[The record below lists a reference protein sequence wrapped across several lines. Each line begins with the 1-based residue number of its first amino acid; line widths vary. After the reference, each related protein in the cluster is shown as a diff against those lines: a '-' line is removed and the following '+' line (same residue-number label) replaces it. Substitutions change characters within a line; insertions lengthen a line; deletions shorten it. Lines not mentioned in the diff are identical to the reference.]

1 VSVWELAGR
10 RKSTGIGSPAT
21 HKPENTKL
29 ARAKEGK
36 FFSKRGRWEEV
47 LFQKKSE
54 GGRCAVM
61 LNATCM

>member
-29 ARAKEGK
+29 ARAKEG